1 MSVAWI
7 MKCDSNSS
15 QSPWSQTSDSSNF
28 PCSIR
33 EQVRYVTKWRGF
45 LAGALRR
52 CSRRGTADTLWM
64 RKHQDWS
71 NSHAGEHSSY
81 CRIDLLA
88 HRQHSC
94 IWKLLHAASLK
105 GNKQYSSS
113 EPRRSPSHLTPSGAK
128 TGPSVQEQLVR
139 AAHGDRQ
146 SKRRFVI
153 QYKVMNYATVSLWF
167 PHSCITSYENLA
179 AIAQQHMAPMCF
191 NTLEM
196 QRRNKE

>member
-1 MSVAWI
+1 MWQSGGA
-7 MKCDSNSS
+7 SS
-15 QSPWSQTSDSSNF
+15 QVLWDAA
-28 PCSIR
+28 
-33 EQVRYVTKWRGF
+33 
-45 LAGALRR
+45 LAG
-52 CSRRGTADTLWM
+52 GQPTLSECENTKTGQIVTQEKE
-64 RKHQDWS
+64 RE
-71 NSHAGEHSSY
+71 ACSY

-88 HRQHSC
+88 QRQRSC

-105 GNKQYSSS
+105 VNKQYSSS
-113 EPRRSPSHLTPSGAK
+113 EPRRSPAHLTPSGAK

-153 QYKVMNYATVSLWF
+153 QYKVMNYAAVSLWF
-167 PHSCITSYENLA
+167 PHSRITSYENLA
-179 AIAQQHMAPMCF
+179 AIAQQHLAPMCF